1 MAIETADRKSECNCS
16 ALEPGAT
23 FPSIHATDCPEFV
36 RPFTERAARTA
47 AAERKVPRFE
57 DALGEA
63 AEDFPRA
70 REPHRPGLPAFLSDL
85 IDGLLNP
92 NQNIVDKEKD
102 GAADH
107 DLRDLPPIN
116 IPSVFGPFPP
126 TLPRT
131 KVING
136 TLVTGILTS
145 SLTLL
150 NDAIDSFG
158 PEEEIDITITVARDL
173 IKMALD
179 EIKPPEPDLFFNR

>member
-1 MAIETADRKSECNCS
+1 MAIETADRKTKCNCS
-16 ALEPGAT
+16 ASFPDAQFPG
-23 FPSIHATDCPEFV
+23 IHATDCPDFCGQ
-36 RPFTERAARTA
+36 PTRTA

-63 AEDFPRA
+63 AEDFPRERA
-70 REPHRPGLPAFLSDL
+70 PHSKPALPAFLSDL

-92 NQNIVDKEKD
+92 NQNLLDKEKD
-102 GAADH
+102 GAVDH
-107 DLRDLPPIN
+107 DLRDFPPIN

-150 NDAIDSFG
+150 NDAIASFG

-173 IKMALD
+173 IKLALD